1 MKSDP
6 ETFRRALLD
15 HFDRRRRSLPWR
27 RGRTPY
33 RVMVSEFMLQ
43 QTRAETV
50 IPYYDRWLRRFPGW
64 DALADASADDVLL
77 AWKGLG
83 YYRRAQRLHRTAMI
97 VRERYDGR
105 LPEDPA
111 ELRTLPGVGEYTAGA
126 VASIAFGLPVPAV
139 DGNVKR
145 VLSRLMDVGDPTA
158 ALLRDEA
165 TRLLDP
171 ERPGDFN
178 EAMMELGAIVCT
190 PRAPR
195 CDDCPVRPHCSANKA
210 GTVAD
215 RPLVRQRRPLPRV
228 NYITAV
234 IVRAAASS
242 PTAPPATPPP
252 APPPAPPTAQP
263 PPPPPTPPPSS
274 QPPPPAATL
283 LTRRPDTG
291 LLAGMWEFPTTEI
304 HRHAAGAPAPASP
317 PASTPISPTPTT
329 PALTHA
335 ALQLL
340 ASFGLSGDPVAHP
353 PPVKHTFSHFHA
365 TYHPVI
371 VLCGADCADFPAMPQ
386 NTSAMPDSTPAM
398 PQSISAMP
406 QHPSAMPG
414 DIDHPS
420 PPNTTWIDLAR
431 LDDFALP
438 VAQQKIGAQLTQRL
452 THRLLGSPC

>member
-1 MKSDP
+1 MAGDAMKSDP
-6 ETFRRALLD
+6 EGFRRALLD
-15 HFDRRRRSLPWR
+15 HFDRRRRPLPWR

-64 DALADASADDVLL
+64 DALADAPADDVML

-83 YYRRAQRLHRTAMI
+83 YYRRAQNLHRTAML

-105 LPEDPA
+105 LPEDPV

-145 VLSRLMDVGDPTA
+145 VLSRLMDVGEPTA

-178 EAMMELGAIVCT
+178 EAMMELGATVCT
-190 PRAPR
+190 PRTPR
-195 CDDCPVRPHCSANKA
+195 CGDCPVRPHCMADKA
-210 GTVAD
+210 GTVGD

-228 NYITAV
+228 EFVTAV
-234 IVRAAASS
+234 IVRAAAAS
-242 PTAPPATPPP
+242 PTAT
-252 APPPAPPTAQP
+252 
-263 PPPPPTPPPSS
+263 
-274 QPPPPAATL
+274 TL

-291 LLAGMWEFPTTEI
+291 LLAGMWEFPTTEV
-304 HRHAAGAPAPASP
+304 HRHPAGAPATTSP
-317 PASTPISPTPTT
+317 PT
-329 PALTHA
+329 PATLTNA

-340 ASFGLSGDPVAHP
+340 ATLGLSGDPVAHP
-353 PPVKHTFSHFHA
+353 APVKHTFSHFHA
-365 TYHPVI
+365 TYHPVV
-371 VLCGADCADFPAMPQ
+371 VLCGADCAD
-386 NTSAMPDSTPAM
+386 S
-398 PQSISAMP
+398 
-406 QHPSAMPG
+406 
-414 DIDHPS
+414 
-420 PPNTTWIDLAR
+420 PNTIWIDLAR

-438 VAQQKIGAQLTQRL
+438 VAQQKIGARLTRRL